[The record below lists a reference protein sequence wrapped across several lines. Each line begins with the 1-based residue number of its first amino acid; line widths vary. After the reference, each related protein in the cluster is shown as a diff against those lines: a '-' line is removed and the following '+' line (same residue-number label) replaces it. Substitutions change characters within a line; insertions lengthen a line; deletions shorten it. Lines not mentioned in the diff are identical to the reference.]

1 MGGKGK
7 WSFSSTVTL
16 IYIKSKIWWE
26 FQDILWEAMILL
38 KKAVHFANKF
48 LTVKWLLLLL
58 GDCRSIEEISK
69 NISANNIYL
78 WCFKEFGCHFST
90 QNLHCC
96 LFAHQS
102 PSWLNM
108 SLWIFFT
115 FCLTC
120 RRTASKIKKIN
131 HLKWNSTKR
140 TYKWV
145 GYKFTAQGV

>member
-1 MGGKGK
+1 MMRISRYSLRSHDPVEISS
-7 WSFSSTVTL
+7 SFCQQVFDSQMAFVT
-16 IYIKSKIWWE
+16 
-26 FQDILWEAMILL
+26 
-38 KKAVHFANKF
+38 
-48 LTVKWLLLLL
+48 L

-96 LFAHQS
+96 LFAHQI
-102 PSWLNM
+102 PSWLNT

-131 HLKWNSTKR
+131 HLKWNSSKR